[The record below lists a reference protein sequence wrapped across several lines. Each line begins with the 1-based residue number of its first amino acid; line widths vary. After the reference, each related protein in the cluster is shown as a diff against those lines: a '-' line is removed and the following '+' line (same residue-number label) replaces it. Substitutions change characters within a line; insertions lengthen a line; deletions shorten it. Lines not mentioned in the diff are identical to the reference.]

1 MNQKPI
7 DMSTWPADAVA
18 TVARLRAAIDDATAE
33 LGHWLTDN
41 TDEAFEEEP
50 DIDGVRSSLLETIAN
65 IPAI

>member
-1 MNQKPI
+1 MNLQHI
-7 DMSTWPADAVA
+7 DMSSWPADAVA
-18 TVARLRAAIDDATAE
+18 TVTRLRDAIENAAGD

-41 TDEAFEEEP
+41 TDEVFEEEP